1 MSGVAEIAPFA
12 ELAAI
17 VGGEHVRPAVA
28 ADAIDGVAP
37 TAIIAPADA
46 PQLARVLRCASEAG
60 LAVAPRGGGTKLAI
74 GNQPTKLDLVLSTER
89 LDAVVEH
96 SHDDLAAIVEAGCT
110 IAKLQATLAER
121 GQRLAADPL
130 WAERATVGGV
140 VATAESGSFRL
151 RYGALRDLVMGLD
164 LALPDGNVIRAGGRV
179 VKNVAGYDLTRL
191 AIGSFG
197 TLGVITRVIFRLHPV
212 AVATLTLTAAVASAA
227 DAAQLLQTV
236 RQSHVFF
243 TGLQVRSTLP
253 GEFAVDVRCEGIP
266 ESLAEYAAALARI
279 APFVDSGPAAWE
291 AREHMLTAPDGLWCK
306 CTVQPGQVGA
316 LAAAVFACA
325 GAAGVKAAFIAQA
338 TGLADLRADGEAAAL
353 VNFYRALGPEVA
365 RLEGALVVQRCPQ
378 SMKAGLDVWGDVGP
392 AIAVM
397 RRVKQKFD
405 PNGTLNPGRFVGG
418 L

>member
-17 VGGEHVRPAVA
+17 VGAEHVRPAVV
-28 ADAIDGVAP
+28 ADAIDGVVP
-37 TAIIAPADA
+37 TAVISPADA
-46 PQLARVLRCASEAG
+46 QQVARVLRCASEAG
-60 LAVAPRGGGTKLAI
+60 LAVAPRGGGTELAI
-74 GNQPTKLDLVLSTER
+74 GNRPTKLDLVLSTER
-89 LDAVVEH
+89 LNAVVEH
-96 SHDDLAAIVEAGCT
+96 SHDDLSAIVEAGCT
-110 IAKLQATLAER
+110 IAKLQATLAAR

-140 VATAESGSFRL
+140 VATAESGSFRI

-164 LALPDGNVIRAGGRV
+164 LALPDGNVVRAGGRV

-191 AIGSFG
+191 GIGSFG
-197 TLGVITRVIFRLHPV
+197 TLGVVTRVIFRLHPV
-212 AVATLTLTAAVASAA
+212 AVATLTLTAPVASAA
-227 DAAQLLQTV
+227 DAAQLLQAV

-243 TGLQVRSTLP
+243 TGLQVRSTQV

-266 ESLAEYAAALARI
+266 ESLAEYAAALARL
-279 APFVDSGPAAWE
+279 ARFSESGPAAWD
-291 AREHMLTAPDGLWCK
+291 AREQILTESGGLWCK

-316 LAAAVFACA
+316 LAAAAFRCA
-325 GAAGVKAAFIAQA
+325 EAADVKAAFIAQA
-338 TGLADLRADGEAAAL
+338 TGIADLRADGEAPALATLLAAI
-353 VNFYRALGPEVA
+353 GPEVA
-365 RLEGALVVQRCPQ
+365 RLEGAMVVQRCPQ
-378 SMKAGLDVWGDVGP
+378 SMKASFDVWGDVGP
-392 AIAVM
+392 AFEVM